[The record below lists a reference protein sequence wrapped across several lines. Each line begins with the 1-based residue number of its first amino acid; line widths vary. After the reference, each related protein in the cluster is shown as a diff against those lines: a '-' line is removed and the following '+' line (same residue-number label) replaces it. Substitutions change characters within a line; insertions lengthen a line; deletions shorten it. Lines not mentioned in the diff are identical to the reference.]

1 MASRKELE
9 AIAERWIDE
18 GWRKGD
24 ADAVLK
30 MYAPAFVDLSSPYG
44 ERGTREQNVQGI
56 RALYAAFPDFH
67 TEIDDLIV
75 DVDAG
80 KVAVRWSSTGTHQ
93 GDFFGYASTGRQ
105 IVFHGIESLRI
116 VDGLIVERAGEWDGI
131 EILRQ
136 ISEAS

>member
-1 MASRKELE
+1 
-9 AIAERWIDE
+9 
-18 GWRKGD
+18 
-24 ADAVLK
+24 

-80 KVAVRWSSTGTHQ
+80 KVAIRWSATGTHQ
-93 GDFFGYASTGRQ
+93 GEFLGVDPTGRQ
-105 IVFHGIESLRI
+105 IGFNGIETLRI
-116 VDGLIVERAGEWDGI
+116 VDGFIVERTGEWDGI

-136 ISEAS
+136 IS